1 MMRTA
6 NPALNDN
13 TFTRHIDL
21 TGEDRMTLM
30 GTVHKTGALLLLL
43 LISASMT
50 WSMVL
55 SPGADGLVVSGP
67 VGLLT
72 IGGAIGGLI
81 FAMATIFKPRWA
93 PVTAPIYAVL
103 QGLFIGGIS
112 AFMERVY
119 PGIVPQ
125 AAGLTFGILF
135 ALLAAYKSGLIRA
148 TENFKLGVVAATGGI
163 FVIYIASFILGFFG
177 ISIPFLHDSGP
188 IGIGISVFICIVAA
202 LNLVLDFDFIENGA
216 EHGAP
221 KYMEWVGAFGLMV
234 TLVWLYIEILHLL
247 AKLRD

>member
-50 WSMVL
+50 WSMVF
-55 SPGADGLVVSGP
+55 SPGVDGQLVVSGP

-81 FAMATIFKPRWA
+81 FAMVTIFKPRWA

-103 QGLFIGGIS
+103 EGLFIGGIS
-112 AFMERVY
+112 AFMERIY

-135 ALLAAYKSGLIRA
+135 ALLAAYKSGLIRGNGEFQA
-148 TENFKLGVVAATGGI
+148 RRGGRHRRY
-163 FVIYIASFILGFFG
+163 FCHLYRLVYPRFFWGF
-177 ISIPFLHDSGP
+177 H
-188 IGIGISVFICIVAA
+188 SVPTRFRA
-202 LNLVLDFDFIENGA
+202 DR
-216 EHGAP
+216 H
-221 KYMEWVGAFGLMV
+221 W
-234 TLVWLYIEILHLL
+234 H
-247 AKLRD
+247 

>member
-50 WSMVL
+50 WSMVF
-55 SPGADGLVVSGP
+55 SPGADGQLVVSGP

-81 FAMATIFKPRWA
+81 FAMVTIFKPRWA

-103 QGLFIGGIS
+103 
-112 AFMERVY
+112 
-119 PGIVPQ
+119 
-125 AAGLTFGILF
+125 
-135 ALLAAYKSGLIRA
+135 
-148 TENFKLGVVAATGGI
+148 
-163 FVIYIASFILGFFG
+163 
-177 ISIPFLHDSGP
+177 
-188 IGIGISVFICIVAA
+188 
-202 LNLVLDFDFIENGA
+202 
-216 EHGAP
+216 
-221 KYMEWVGAFGLMV
+221 
-234 TLVWLYIEILHLL
+234 
-247 AKLRD
+247 